1 MIRPSQE
8 YLATH
13 VETAA
18 PGQLVVM
25 LYDGALMA
33 LEKARSAAEQDPAT
47 RRFEGIIKNV
57 AVARRILTELSMA
70 LDLSQGILPQKLFAL
85 YSYMSRRLSDALGP
99 QGKSAIGEVAG
110 MLLELQEA
118 WRQACASGPAEQ
130 REPVACSVDLSC

>member
-1 MIRPSQE
+1 MIRPNQE

-25 LYDGALMA
+25 LYDGALRA
-33 LEKARSAAEQDPAT
+33 LDKAKSAAEQDPAT
-47 RRFEGIIKNV
+47 RRFEGIISNV
-57 AVARRILTELSMA
+57 ATARRILTELSMA
-70 LDLSQGILPQKLFAL
+70 LDFNQGLLPQKLFAL

-99 QGKSAIGEVAG
+99 QGKSAIEEVAC

-118 WRQACASGPAEQ
+118 WAEACAKEPDSP